1 MNYPTQNQILIIL
14 TGIITVIAVIGV
26 ITLQLLAAAVTIVLI
41 VAGALLVKFLKRHMD
56 VQKEL
61 PGEGEAVVAGILF
74 AIVGMAVS
82 QWLLWAVA
90 LAVLFMI
97 LQAVLRIESRLN
109 ALENR

>member
-1 MNYPTQNQILIIL
+1 MNYPTQNQILIII

-26 ITLQLLAAAVTIVLI
+26 ITMQLLAAAVVIGLI
-41 VAGALLVKFLKRHMD
+41 VAGALLVKFLSGRMN
-56 VQKEL
+56 VQEGL
-61 PGEGEAVVAGILF
+61 PGEGEAVVAGIIF

-82 QWLLWAVA
+82 PWLLWAVA

-97 LQAVLRIESRLN
+97 LQAVLRIENRLN